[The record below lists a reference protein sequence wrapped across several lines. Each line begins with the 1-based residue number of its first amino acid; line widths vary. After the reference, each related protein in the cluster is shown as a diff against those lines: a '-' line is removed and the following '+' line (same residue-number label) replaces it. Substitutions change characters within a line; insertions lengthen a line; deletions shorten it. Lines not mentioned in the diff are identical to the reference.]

1 MRDTMS
7 GALQATA
14 YILEVCRKTK
24 SAQGIKRK
32 VENFRDWL
40 LSETAS
46 DLQSFMPKRK
56 VRRGKQ

>member
-14 YILEVCRKTK
+14 YILQICEKNK
-24 SAQGIKRK
+24 SGKEIKRK
-32 VENFRDWL
+32 VETFRDWL

-46 DLQSFMPKRK
+46 DLQGSMSTR
-56 VRRGKQ
+56 